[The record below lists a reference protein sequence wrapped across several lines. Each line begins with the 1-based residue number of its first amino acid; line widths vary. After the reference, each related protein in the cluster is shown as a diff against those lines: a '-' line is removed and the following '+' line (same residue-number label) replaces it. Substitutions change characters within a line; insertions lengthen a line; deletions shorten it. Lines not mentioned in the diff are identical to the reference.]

1 MNTLDNWN
9 EWKKTLGKA
18 VDIGEAI
25 GMSEKTINNVAEK
38 VGTFLSN
45 AVEPRNH
52 QERVLKEMWDVADEN
67 DRKTLAK
74 LVVKMTD
81 K

>member
-1 MNTLDNWN
+1 MSTLDNWN

-74 LVVKMTD
+74 LVVKITD

>member
-1 MNTLDNWN
+1 MSTLDNWN
-9 EWKKTLGKA
+9 EWKRTLGKA

-25 GMSEKTINNVAEK
+25 GMSEKTINNIAEK